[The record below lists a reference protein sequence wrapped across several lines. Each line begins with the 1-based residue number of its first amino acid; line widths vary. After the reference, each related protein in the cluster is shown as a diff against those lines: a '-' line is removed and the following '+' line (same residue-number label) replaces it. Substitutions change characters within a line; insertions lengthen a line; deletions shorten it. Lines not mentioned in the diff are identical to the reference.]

1 MYKLVLKDNTV
12 ININNITDYEKSLVL
27 ELDTKLTHDEV
38 IGKFT
43 KENISLVNIMLDDI
57 VLSTYVDLKV
67 IEESSVK
74 NQTITIVICKAS
86 TKDLIIDLR
95 NEKEQLKTELENSNS
110 CIDELRDMVIA
121 ISMQ

>member
-1 MYKLVLKDNTV
+1 MYKLVLKDKTV
-12 ININNITDYEKSLVL
+12 INLSNIKDYEKSIIL
-27 ELDTKLTHDEV
+27 ELDTSLTHDEV
-38 IGKFT
+38 ISKFT
-43 KENISLVNIMLDDI
+43 NDNLSLVNILCND
-57 VLSTYVDLKV
+57 VLLSTYVDLKD

-86 TKDLIIDLR
+86 MKDLIIDLR